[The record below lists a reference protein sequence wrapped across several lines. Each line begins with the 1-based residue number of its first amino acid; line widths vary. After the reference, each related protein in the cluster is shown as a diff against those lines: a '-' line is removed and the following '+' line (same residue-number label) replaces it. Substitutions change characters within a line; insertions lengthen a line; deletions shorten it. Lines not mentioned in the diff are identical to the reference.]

1 MTDAVGRSG
10 PHGGAAPGRP
20 APGNRAAAYFAQPDG
35 LTNYIC
41 HWSPGLRCV
50 YVETP
55 KVACTTIKRVLQ
67 AAELK
72 LADMGRD
79 RAPKDIHARECSP
92 LLSPH
97 VDPGGFMDAM
107 HDASYFRF
115 GFVRNPF
122 SRALSCWLDKMVG
135 NEFERARLAP
145 LLGLE
150 DSVLPSLADYLTAVA
165 RQPEAERDPHWAT
178 QSYLLRP
185 DRVRYS
191 FIGRFEF
198 FRPQFL
204 AVCTRLGIEDYAAD
218 LPDTWHAT
226 DASAKVREHVGA
238 READLIREIY
248 DEDFRNFGYGWDMA
262 VI

>member
-1 MTDAVGRSG
+1 MTDAVRHKG
-10 PHGGAAPGRP
+10 PRGSAAPGGP
-20 APGNRAAAYFAQPDG
+20 ASGNRAAAYFAQPDG

-41 HWSPGLRCV
+41 HWSPRLRYV

-67 AAELK
+67 AAEL
-72 LADMGRD
+72 GPD
-79 RAPKDIHARECSP
+79 RAAERPADVHERRRSP
-92 LLSPH
+92 LLSPRA
-97 VDPGGFMDAM
+97 DPDAFVAAM
-107 HDASYFRF
+107 QDAAVFRF

-122 SRALSCWLDKMVG
+122 SRALSCWLDKMVKNG
-135 NEFERARLAP
+135 FERARLAP
-145 LLGLE
+145 KLGLDP
-150 DSVLPSLADYLTAVA
+150 DSPPAFADFLSAVA
-165 RQPEAERDPHWAT
+165 EQADVSRDIHWAT
-178 QSYLLRP
+178 QTYLLRP
-185 DRVRYS
+185 NRVRYS

-204 AVCTRLGIEDYAAD
+204 AVCTRLGIEDYAGD

-248 DEDFRNFGYGWDMA
+248 RDDFGNFGYGWDMA